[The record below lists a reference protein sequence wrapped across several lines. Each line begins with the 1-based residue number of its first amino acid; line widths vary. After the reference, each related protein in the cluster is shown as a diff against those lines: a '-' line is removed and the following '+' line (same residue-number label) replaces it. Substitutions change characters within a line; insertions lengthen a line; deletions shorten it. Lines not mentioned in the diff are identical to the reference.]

1 MRVFDIVYAPLET
14 VLLRQARLSGH
25 PVMNGKPMNIQQAV
39 TAMFDVVLRRHFE
52 ARGLA
57 DETVRR
63 AVYDAMRDVW

>member
-1 MRVFDIVYAPLET
+1 
-14 VLLRQARLSGH
+14 
-25 PVMNGKPMNIQQAV
+25 MNGKPMNIQQAV